1 MGMDVYGRNPK
12 QNRTKESFP
21 VYSKYDK
28 MEFKDKWK
36 ELDKDKKLQEQYWK
50 EQTDYEDVNVGYYFR
65 NNVWWWRPLWNYC
78 YAVAD
83 DIIEDNLQVKEY
95 ETDDDGE
102 TDFENYRWVK
112 AKYDDGHGNSGAGL
126 NDKYA
131 KLLGNRLMECIADG
145 STIGYQAEYEQY
157 LNDMPDDDCMRCNN
171 NNRGNNKMK
180 DCKMCNETG
189 KSRNFSKSYS
199 FDVDNVEDFAKF
211 CLESGGFEI
220 C

>member
-12 QNRTKESFP
+12 QNKTIDEFP
-21 VYSKYDK
+21 VIKKYDA
-28 MEFKDKWK
+28 MEFSEKWK
-36 ELDKDKKLQEQYWK
+36 ELDKNKKLRTKYWEEK
-50 EQTDYEDVNVGYYFR
+50 TDYEEANCGYYFR

-83 DIIEDNLQVKEY
+83 DIIEGNLEVREY

-102 TDFENYRWVK
+102 TDYENYRWVK
-112 AKYDDGHGNSGAGL
+112 ASYDDGHGNSGAGL

-145 STIGYQAEYEQY
+145 STIKYQAEYIQWQDD
-157 LNDMPDDDCMRCNN
+157 LPDDDCWSCKN
-171 NNRGNNKMK
+171 NNRGNNKKK
-180 DCKMCNETG
+180 DCTNCSQTG
-189 KSRNFSKSYS
+189 KTKSFDKSYP
-199 FDVDNVEDFAKF
+199 FDVDNVERFARF